1 MAIRFDRAYNNEIRR
16 VVKNFNQ
23 KRNRA
28 IRRGIYNVPPLLK
41 VSELKARY
49 EKRSDLNRDLK
60 LISKFNEE
68 DALETIELS
77 GGVKAIKW
85 EVQYLKANLNQAK
98 AYYDREIY
106 RLSAL
111 DTELGVTKKEML
123 NNLRDKRAY
132 LDLELATLAP
142 NQYGTYRA
150 TIEEALKSNYS
161 KKQAYRGW
169 LNEVETIMQ
178 RLGYDKRTI
187 NKFFEGFDQLTPS
200 QFITMYRQNNLISR
214 IYELYIPSREG
225 EFKLSTTE
233 DDAKDL
239 IDTVMQEK
247 NQMIERAKQH
257 ESLMNA
263 TELKDWVQSLN
274 DEHFK
279 QPRQPLRK
287 SRAEITKKDIE
298 MIEALGGTIEDLL
311 K

>member
-1 MAIRFDRAYNNEIRR
+1 M
-16 VVKNFNQ
+16 K
-23 KRNRA
+23 
-28 IRRGIYNVPPLLK
+28 
-41 VSELKARY
+41 
-49 EKRSDLNRDLK
+49 
-60 LISKFNEE
+60 
-68 DALETIELS
+68 
-77 GGVKAIKW
+77 
-85 EVQYLKANLNQAK
+85 QAK
-98 AYYDREIY
+98 AYYDREIN

-123 NNLRDKRAY
+123 NNLRSKRAY

-150 TIEEALKSNYS
+150 TIEEYLKANFS

-187 NKFFEGFDQLTPS
+187 NKFFEGFDQLTPA
-200 QFITMYRQNNLISR
+200 QFVTMYRQNNLISR

-225 EFKLSTTE
+225 DFRLSTTE

-247 NQMIERAKQH
+247 DQMIERAKQH
-257 ESLMNA
+257 EAFMDG
-263 TELKDWVQSLN
+263 TELKEWVNSLN
-274 DEHFK
+274 DEHISK
-279 QPRQPLRK
+279 GRQPLRK
-287 SRAEITKKDIE
+287 SRKDITKKDIE